1 MVRSRVAQNGAGIE
15 VLVYVKDQENLFAR
29 VVSYFEQQGLS
40 VLDARIHTTAH
51 GWALDTFLVQDR
63 RNRSDIDFFVSQLQ
77 VSLAKVI
84 ADAKP
89 LPEPKTG
96 KLSRRGR
103 NFPAPPYVS
112 IERDESNHG
121 WILQIAGNDRLGL
134 LFAIAVVLSRNG
146 VSLATA
152 KIATL
157 GERVEDVFLIN
168 GRVLENEEA
177 LIRIENELIDALNNA
192 K

>member
-1 MVRSRVAQNGAGIE
+1 MPSP
-15 VLVYVKDQENLFAR
+15 F
-29 VVSYFEQQGLS
+29 
-40 VLDARIHTTAH
+40 
-51 GWALDTFLVQDR
+51 
-63 RNRSDIDFFVSQLQ
+63 RNPRPGNS
-77 VSLAKVI
+77 
-84 ADAKP
+84 
-89 LPEPKTG
+89 
-96 KLSRRGR
+96 
-103 NFPAPPYVS
+103 APPYVS

-177 LIRIENELIDALNNA
+177 LIRIENELIDALNSKKA
-192 K
+192 EIGKISAFFVTG